1 MWTRRVHRWARNEKG
16 RGRRRRISMMTCR
29 KLSMKSFISGI
40 SGEERP
46 LSLSL
51 NVSPSSNLFTLLC
64 LSFPRRPSIRVT
76 YCRCVVEVLLRF
88 VAIARQRGHPDGVV
102 ECRGGG
108 GRNGAWPSALSGTC
122 RHGKIGSGF
131 PADKRSSR
139 GCLDPFFFPWKK
151 LLLFSFV
158 RGVKERRV
166 GRKGWFS
173 GGL

>member
-16 RGRRRRISMMTCR
+16 RGRRRRISTMTCR
-29 KLSMKSFISGI
+29 KLIMKSFISGI

-76 YCRCVVEVLLRF
+76 YCWCVVEVLLRF

-166 GRKGWFS
+166 GKGWFS